1 MGDKIM
7 AGTVGA
13 FSGILISIAITSS
26 NPFVVLGCSSLGIG
40 GGIAFLY
47 YSWKLR

>member
-1 MGDKIM
+1 MGDRIA

-13 FSGILISIAITSS
+13 LSGILISIAIMSS
-26 NPFVVLGCSSLGIG
+26 NPLIILGCSSLGIG
-40 GGIAFLY
+40 GGIVFLY